1 MTIIGITGPT
11 GAGKTTVLKEIEAL
25 GGAVIDCDA
34 VYHEMLESDRA
45 LQESLERAFGPL
57 RDGQG
62 AIDRKKLGAL
72 VFGDPAKLE
81 RLNAI
86 AQRAVVQRTRQMVK
100 ENRSRGIGLT
110 AIDAFAL
117 LESGLADLCTTTVAV
132 LAPAEARVARIMA
145 RGGHFGGLCLGPG
158 EGSAAGPVLC
168 GGLRPY
174 PVQRLRHRG
183 GVFPEGRGVFERD
196 RVGRTVCA
204 RARHNKRTMRRA
216 KRPCEIKGGLFY
228 E

>member
-1 MTIIGITGPT
+1 MTVIGITGPT

-34 VYHEMLESDRA
+34 VYHEMLESDRS

-117 LESGLADLCTTTVAV
+117 LESGLADLCTTTHHG
-132 LAPAEARVARIMA
+132 P
-145 RGGHFGGLCLGPG
+145 GGNFGGLCLGPV
-158 EGSAAGPVLC
+158 EGPAAGPVLC
-168 GGLRPY
+168 GGLCPY

-196 RVGRTVCA
+196 RVGAHSV
-204 RARHNKRTMRRA
+204 
-216 KRPCEIKGGLFY
+216 RPCAA
-228 E
+228 

>member
-1 MTIIGITGPT
+1 MTVIGITGPT

-145 RGGHFGGLCLGPG
+145 R
-158 EGSAAGPVLC
+158 EGI
-168 GGLRPY
+168 
-174 PVQRLRHRG
+174 
-183 GVFPEGRGVFERD
+183 PEEY
-196 RVGRTVCA
+196 A
-204 RARHNKRTMRRA
+204 RARVAAQQSDAFYRDACGYTLVNDCATAEEFGAKARTLLERILQ
-216 KRPCEIKGGLFY
+216 EHKGR
-228 E
+228 

>member
-1 MTIIGITGPT
+1 MTVIGITGPT

-72 VFGDPAKLE
+72 VFGDLAKLE

-145 RGGHFGGLCLGPG
+145 R
-158 EGSAAGPVLC
+158 EGISED
-168 GGLRPY
+168 Y
-174 PVQRLRHRG
+174 
-183 GVFPEGRGVFERD
+183 
-196 RVGRTVCA
+196 A
-204 RARHNKRTMRRA
+204 RARVRA
-216 KRPCEIKGGLFY
+216 QKPDDYFIKGCDYTLWNDCAGPEEFGARVRALLEKLFADK
-228 E
+228 EV

>member
-1 MTIIGITGPT
+1 MTVIGHHRPT

-72 VFGDPAKLE
+72 VFGDLAKLE

-158 EGSAAGPVLC
+158 EGPAAGPSSL
-168 GGLRPY
+168 
-174 PVQRLRHRG
+174 
-183 GVFPEGRGVFERD
+183 
-196 RVGRTVCA
+196 
-204 RARHNKRTMRRA
+204 RRA
-216 KRPCEIKGGLFY
+216 VPISCTTTAAPRRSFPGRQRSF
-228 E
+228 

>member
-1 MTIIGITGPT
+1 MTVIGITGPT

-145 RGGHFGGLCLGPG
+145 R
-158 EGSAAGPVLC
+158 EGISEEYAWSRVKAQKSDD
-168 GGLRPY
+168 Y
-174 PVQRLRHRG
+174 
-183 GVFPEGRGVFERD
+183 FTEGCD
-196 RVGRTVCA
+196 HTLYNDCA
-204 RARHNKRTMRRA
+204 QAEEFALRA
-216 KRPCEIKGGLFY
+216 KTLVESILQ
-228 E
+228 EHIQ

>member
-1 MTIIGITGPT
+1 MTVIGITGPT
-11 GAGKTTVLKEIEAL
+11 GAGKPTVLKEIEAL

-45 LQESLERAFGPL
+45 LQENLERAFGPL

-132 LAPAEARVARIMA
+132 LALAGAGGRAQRPDQFFAEGCAHI
-145 RGGHFGGLCLGPG
+145 LYND
-158 EGSAAGPVLC
+158 C
-168 GGLRPY
+168 GTAEEFSRKAEEFL
-174 PVQRLRHRG
+174 
-183 GVFPEGRGVFERD
+183 
-196 RVGRTVCA
+196 
-204 RARHNKRTMRRA
+204 K
-216 KRPCEIKGGLFY
+216 EIV
-228 E
+228 

>member
-1 MTIIGITGPT
+1 MTVIGITGPT

-145 RGGHFGGLCLGPG
+145 R
-158 EGSAAGPVLC
+158 EGISEEYAWSRVRAQKSDDYFQTGCDYTLFNDCAGAEEFAARSRALFESI
-168 GGLRPY
+168 LRNNI
-174 PVQRLRHRG
+174 Q
-183 GVFPEGRGVFERD
+183 
-196 RVGRTVCA
+196 
-204 RARHNKRTMRRA
+204 
-216 KRPCEIKGGLFY
+216 
-228 E
+228 

>member
-1 MTIIGITGPT
+1 MTVIGITGPT

-132 LAPAEARVARIMA
+132 LAQA
-145 RGGHFGGLCLGPG
+145 
-158 EGSAAGPVLC
+158 
-168 GGLRPY
+168 
-174 PVQRLRHRG
+174 
-183 GVFPEGRGVFERD
+183 
-196 RVGRTVCA
+196 
-204 RARHNKRTMRRA
+204 
-216 KRPCEIKGGLFY
+216 
-228 E
+228 

>member
-1 MTIIGITGPT
+1 MTVIGITGPT

-132 LAPAEARVARIMA
+132 LAPGEARVARNLA
-145 RGGHFGGLCLGPG
+145 R
-158 EGSAAGPVLC
+158 EGIS
-168 GGLRPY
+168 
-174 PVQRLRHRG
+174 
-183 GVFPEGRGVFERD
+183 ED
-196 RVGRTVCA
+196 
-204 RARHNKRTMRRA
+204 
-216 KRPCEIKGGLFY
+216 
-228 E
+228 

>member
-1 MTIIGITGPT
+1 MTVIGITGPT

-132 LAPAEARVARIMA
+132 L
-145 RGGHFGGLCLGPG
+145 GPG
-158 EGSAAGPVLC
+158 EGPAAGPVLC

-196 RVGRTVCA
+196 RVGAHSV
-204 RARHNKRTMRRA
+204 
-216 KRPCEIKGGLFY
+216 RPCAA
-228 E
+228 

>member
-1 MTIIGITGPT
+1 MTVIGITGPT

-72 VFGDPAKLE
+72 VFGDLAKLE

-145 RGGHFGGLCLGPG
+145 R
-158 EGSAAGPVLC
+158 EGISEEYAWSRVKAQKGDD
-168 GGLRPY
+168 Y
-174 PVQRLRHRG
+174 
-183 GVFPEGRGVFERD
+183 FTEGCD
-196 RVGRTVCA
+196 HTLYNDCA
-204 RARHNKRTMRRA
+204 QAEEFALRA
-216 KRPCEIKGGLFY
+216 KTLVESILQ
-228 E
+228 EHIQ

>member
-1 MTIIGITGPT
+1 MSAFEVGGITITVIGITGPT

-81 RLNAI
+81 KLYEHPTLL
-86 AQRAVVQRTRQMVK
+86 RTPIVRNGKQ
-100 ENRSRGIGLT
+100 
-110 AIDAFAL
+110 A
-117 LESGLADLCTTTVAV
+117 TVGYCPEV
-132 LAPAEARVARIMA
+132 WAEW
-145 RGGHFGGLCLGPG
+145 
-158 EGSAAGPVLC
+158 
-168 GGLRPY
+168 
-174 PVQRLRHRG
+174 
-183 GVFPEGRGVFERD
+183 
-196 RVGRTVCA
+196 
-204 RARHNKRTMRRA
+204 K
-216 KRPCEIKGGLFY
+216 
-228 E
+228 

>member
-1 MTIIGITGPT
+1 MTVIGITGPT

-34 VYHEMLESDRA
+34 VYHEMLESDRS

-145 RGGHFGGLCLGPG
+145 RDGIPEEYARLRVRAQKDEAFYRAHCTDVLVNDC
-158 EGSAAGPVLC
+158 GSAAAFTEKARQALETI
-168 GGLRPY
+168 LK
-174 PVQRLRHRG
+174 
-183 GVFPEGRGVFERD
+183 EER
-196 RVGRTVCA
+196 A
-204 RARHNKRTMRRA
+204 
-216 KRPCEIKGGLFY
+216 
-228 E
+228 

>member
-57 RDGQG
+57 RD
-62 AIDRKKLGAL
+62 
-72 VFGDPAKLE
+72 
-81 RLNAI
+81 
-86 AQRAVVQRTRQMVK
+86 
-100 ENRSRGIGLT
+100 IGLT

-145 RGGHFGGLCLGPG
+145 R
-158 EGSAAGPVLC
+158 EGISEDEAWARVRAQRPDQFFAEGCAHILYNDC
-168 GGLRPY
+168 GTAEEFSRKAEEFL
-174 PVQRLRHRG
+174 
-183 GVFPEGRGVFERD
+183 
-196 RVGRTVCA
+196 
-204 RARHNKRTMRRA
+204 K
-216 KRPCEIKGGLFY
+216 EIV
-228 E
+228 

>member
-1 MTIIGITGPT
+1 MTVIGITGPT

-86 AQRAVVQRTRQMVK
+86 AQEKGGA
-100 ENRSRGIGLT
+100 LT
-110 AIDAFAL
+110 
-117 LESGLADLCTTTVAV
+117 
-132 LAPAEARVARIMA
+132 LAPAGRVVGGGFILVYGGIEENCTFPALFEARKEELQDLV
-145 RGGHFGGLCLGPG
+145 HK
-158 EGSAAGPVLC
+158 
-168 GGLRPY
+168 
-174 PVQRLRHRG
+174 Q
-183 GVFPEGRGVFERD
+183 
-196 RVGRTVCA
+196 
-204 RARHNKRTMRRA
+204 
-216 KRPCEIKGGLFY
+216 LFA
-228 E
+228 

>member
-1 MTIIGITGPT
+1 MTVIGITGPT

-45 LQESLERAFGPL
+45 LQENLERAFGPL

-145 RGGHFGGLCLGPG
+145 R
-158 EGSAAGPVLC
+158 EGISEEYAWSRVKAQKGDD
-168 GGLRPY
+168 Y
-174 PVQRLRHRG
+174 
-183 GVFPEGRGVFERD
+183 FTEGCD
-196 RVGRTVCA
+196 HTLYNDCA
-204 RARHNKRTMRRA
+204 QAEEFALRA
-216 KRPCEIKGGLFY
+216 KTLVESILQ
-228 E
+228 EHIQ

>member
-1 MTIIGITGPT
+1 MTVIGITGPT

-45 LQESLERAFGPL
+45 LQENLERAFGPL

-86 AQRAVVQRTRQMVK
+86 AQRG
-100 ENRSRGIGLT
+100 NFS
-110 AIDAFAL
+110 
-117 LESGLADLCTTTVAV
+117 VAPS
-132 LAPAEARVARIMA
+132 ASRVAKSLTLTTIPSIRKSKWG
-145 RGGHFGGLCLGPG
+145 RDS
-158 EGSAAGPVLC
+158 SALSISS
-168 GGLRPY
+168 
-174 PVQRLRHRG
+174 Q
-183 GVFPEGRGVFERD
+183 
-196 RVGRTVCA
+196 TVSISSQNT
-204 RARHNKRTMRRA
+204 R
-216 KRPCEIKGGLFY
+216 
-228 E
+228 